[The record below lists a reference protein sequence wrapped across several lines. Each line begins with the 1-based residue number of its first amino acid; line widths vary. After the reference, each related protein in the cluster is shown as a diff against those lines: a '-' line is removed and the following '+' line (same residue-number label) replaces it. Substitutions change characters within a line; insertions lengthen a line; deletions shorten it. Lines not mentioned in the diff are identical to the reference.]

1 MRGIVFF
8 TGHNPNLQKN
18 GFFVIPRVNGY
29 ISTNSSQNVLIKFSG
44 AVGNIV
50 VQEILQFQSDKI
62 KGVEVMHVLAM
73 SGMSFWTWDNLIELE
88 MYKKL

>member
-1 MRGIVFF
+1 MA
-8 TGHNPNLQKN
+8 
-18 GFFVIPRVNGY
+18 
-29 ISTNSSQNVLIKFSG
+29 ISQR
-44 AVGNIV
+44 IV
-50 VQEILQFQSDKI
+50 VKMYLNFQELSAILLQEILQFQSDKI

>member
-8 TGHNPNLQKN
+8 TGHNTNLPKMAFLLFRRTN
-18 GFFVIPRVNGY
+18 TIL
-29 ISTNSSQNVLIKFSG
+29 TNSGQNARKFSG

-50 VQEILQFQSDKI
+50 VQDILQFESDKV
-62 KGVEVMHVLAM
+62 KGVEVMHVLVM

>member
-1 MRGIVFF
+1 M
-8 TGHNPNLQKN
+8 PLNLKC
-18 GFFVIPRVNGY
+18 P
-29 ISTNSSQNVLIKFSG
+29 G

-50 VQEILQFQSDKI
+50 VQDILKFQSDKV
-62 KGVEVMHVLAM
+62 KGVEVMQVLVM

>member
-8 TGHNPNLQKN
+8 TGYNPNLPKMPFLLLRRSN
-18 GFFVIPRVNGY
+18 TIL
-29 ISTNSSQNVLIKFSG
+29 TNSGQNALIFSG

-50 VQEILQFQSDKI
+50 VQDILQFESDKV
-62 KGVEVMHVLAM
+62 KGVEVMHVLVM